1 MRTYVVLS
9 ALALAGCASP
19 EAAFPDLANLK
30 EPPPPSL
37 TSIERQQLYAEIKA
51 AGDVT
56 RTAGKMVRDGE
67 NSADRL
73 PR

>member
-19 EAAFPDLANLK
+19 EAAFPDLADLK
-30 EPPPPSL
+30 QPPQPSL
-37 TSIERQQLYAEIKA
+37 TSIERQQLYAEIEA

-56 RTAGKMVRDGE
+56 RTAGKMVREGE
-67 NSADRL
+67 ISAARL

>member
-1 MRTYVVLS
+1 MRTYLALS

-19 EAAFPDLANLK
+19 EAAFPDLADLK

-37 TSIERQQLYAEIKA
+37 TSLERQQLYAEIRT
-51 AGDVT
+51 AGEVT
-56 RTAGKMVRDGE
+56 RTAGKMVREGE
-67 NSADRL
+67 ISAARL